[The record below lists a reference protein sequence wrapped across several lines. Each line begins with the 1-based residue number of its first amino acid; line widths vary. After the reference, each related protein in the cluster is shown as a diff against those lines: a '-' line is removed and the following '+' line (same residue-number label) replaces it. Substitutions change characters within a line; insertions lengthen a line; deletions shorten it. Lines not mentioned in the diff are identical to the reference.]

1 MPAPTLFEKIEN
13 MQPEQ
18 FRRWLGWM
26 FLGGALV
33 LCLVFGAY
41 AAFFSGHRFEVGSEA
56 WGQFGDFIGGTAN
69 PLLGFLTL
77 SALILTLVIQNRQ
90 LQVSATELRLSREEL
105 ELTRR
110 ELERTAR
117 AQELSEQALRA
128 QAETAVRSSDLTALN
143 FLLISYRAEL
153 DSFKGMSFMS
163 ADPKAQRPGELR
175 RRLAVLEATVDN
187 LFDQVVTR
195 QST

>member
-1 MPAPTLFEKIEN
+1 MPNLTIYEKLEN
-13 MQPEQ
+13 MAPEQ

-26 FLGGALV
+26 FVGGIVV
-33 LCLVFGAY
+33 LAFVFGAY
-41 AAFFSGHRFEVGSEA
+41 TFKVGSEE

-77 SALILTLVIQNRQ
+77 SALILTLVVQNRQ
-90 LQVSATELRLSREEL
+90 LQVSSTELRLSREEL

-110 ELERTAR
+110 ELERSAK

-143 FLLISYRAEL
+143 FLLASYRAEL
-153 DSFKGMSFMS
+153 DSFKGMSFM
-163 ADPKAQRPGELR
+163 AVDPKAQRPAELR
-175 RRLAVLEATVDN
+175 KRLALLEETVDH

-195 QST
+195 QRS

>member
-1 MPAPTLFEKIEN
+1 MPNPTIFDKLEN
-13 MQPEQ
+13 MAPEQ

-26 FLGGALV
+26 FLGGVVV
-33 LCLVFGAY
+33 LAFVFGAY
-41 AAFFSGHRFEVGSEA
+41 AIFFSEHTFKVGSEE

-90 LQVSATELRLSREEL
+90 LQVSSTELRLSREEL
-105 ELTRR
+105 ALTRR
-110 ELERTAR
+110 ELERSAK
-117 AQELSEQALRA
+117 AHELSEQALRA

-143 FLLISYRAEL
+143 FLLASYRAEL
-153 DSFKGMSFMS
+153 DSFKGMSFKS
-163 ADPKAQRPGELR
+163 VDPKAQRPAELR
-175 RRLAVLEATVDN
+175 RRLSVLEATVDH

-195 QST
+195 QGS